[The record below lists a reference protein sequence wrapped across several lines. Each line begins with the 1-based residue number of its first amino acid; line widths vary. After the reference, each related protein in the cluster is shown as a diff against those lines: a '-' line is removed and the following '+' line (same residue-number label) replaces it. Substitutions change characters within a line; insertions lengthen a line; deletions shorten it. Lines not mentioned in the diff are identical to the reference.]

1 MDPFS
6 ITVGVAGLL
15 ALTAKTIKAT
25 GSFCHEA
32 RHGKE
37 AANEM
42 VLEMDILHFN
52 LSQLDNLLRRHTG
65 AAFSSTSVL
74 TTSTHACRNK
84 LDMLHDKLER
94 AAEHPLH
101 RLRWPLSSDE
111 HQKTLRELRAFAQ
124 WIQFALTVD
133 GSSLLAK
140 TSTEVVDVLTKQLQ
154 MFQLLDQV
162 DTRSALT
169 HNTVMDI
176 QHTMYTSDA
185 CREREA
191 ILKWLSNAKP
201 SQKHHDVRLP
211 RVDGTGGW
219 LLEEPAFKKWRD
231 AEDDLLWC
239 YGIQGTGKSI
249 LA

>member
-111 HQKTLRELRAFAQ
+111 HQKTLRELGAFAQ

-211 RVDGTGGW
+211 RVDGTGVW
-219 LLEEPAFKKWRD
+219 LLEEPTFKKWRD
-231 AEDDLLWC
+231 AKDDLLWC